1 MINIVFADLSR
12 CQDARLYVRQKLGA
26 TFEGLP
32 PADLD
37 RLTDAAC
44 AAAGS
49 ASLPLQPREALPRL
63 SEAQQRSVDRK
74 VRLFTT
80 AVDRMSPLLDDET
93 RRAEDYCSYLTQDA
107 GRYSKGTPV
116 LVRDR
121 NQAKVCYVFENVS
134 VDAVTGT
141 VSYHTMPLLMAS
153 RDAVPGAEHHVR
165 EWMLANLKTATGPS
179 AEKVLGGLAKGLA
192 GMLPGAYGKVGAA
205 LLGFLMPSNEGI
217 DYKQL
222 LDDIGTIIRDA
233 NRRQT
238 LAEQGG
244 LLNGV
249 LAYITGNYT
258 PQRDGG
264 RSTKAEL
271 FALLNSPLNDIY
283 KVIGVLKQEEFE
295 QGGIST
301 FISAVTHKYLVYQEM
316 ALQDPAVK
324 HPMESSK
331 AKSISQDAVGD
342 VKHATRV
349 IESLQTQAD
358 TDLDAWVGQISG
370 IKIRI
375 TDCPKSEWFFED
387 FKTGYH
393 SPNFQQSGCKDDPHA
408 RAEAARHA
416 YVDTVRRDFRAKHQD
431 QLPWM
436 REVVEQW
443 RTLIEHPVPLK

>member
-116 LVRDR
+116 LVRDT

-165 EWMLANLKTATGPS
+165 EWMLANLAVRARVGVARAARQPPAVRPES
-179 AEKVLGGLAKGLA
+179 QPAVQADLRQQDPRFGGQSFRASVDSFCAAPA
-192 GMLPGAYGKVGAA
+192 GMAWPIARCRRRPDDVG
-205 LLGFLMPSNEGI
+205 
-217 DYKQL
+217 
-222 LDDIGTIIRDA
+222 
-233 NRRQT
+233 
-238 LAEQGG
+238 
-244 LLNGV
+244 
-249 LAYITGNYT
+249 
-258 PQRDGG
+258 
-264 RSTKAEL
+264 
-271 FALLNSPLNDIY
+271 
-283 KVIGVLKQEEFE
+283 
-295 QGGIST
+295 
-301 FISAVTHKYLVYQEM
+301 
-316 ALQDPAVK
+316 
-324 HPMESSK
+324 
-331 AKSISQDAVGD
+331 
-342 VKHATRV
+342 
-349 IESLQTQAD
+349 
-358 TDLDAWVGQISG
+358 
-370 IKIRI
+370 
-375 TDCPKSEWFFED
+375 
-387 FKTGYH
+387 
-393 SPNFQQSGCKDDPHA
+393 
-408 RAEAARHA
+408 
-416 YVDTVRRDFRAKHQD
+416 
-431 QLPWM
+431 
-436 REVVEQW
+436 
-443 RTLIEHPVPLK
+443 